1 MKTMISF
8 VLTVSFMIPAS
19 SFAANSGRSNFE
31 VLNSYLKIQESL
43 ANDSLVGISTA
54 AEVVAKNTQDEK
66 VKTSA
71 QALSHDASLESA
83 RKHFKE
89 LSLRMDQWAK
99 NEKQSG
105 IDRVSCPMVNAPW
118 LQKHGAIKN
127 PYYGKKMQGCGEVQK

>member
-1 MKTMISF
+1 MRTIISLILTMNLMTA
-8 VLTVSFMIPAS
+8 VS
-19 SFAANSGRSNFE
+19 SFAASPGKLNPE

-43 ANDSLVGISTA
+43 ANDSMVGVSNA
-54 AEVVAKNTQDEK
+54 AAAVAETTLDEK

-71 QALSHDASLESA
+71 QALSRDTDLESA

-89 LSLRMDQWAK
+89 FSFGMDHWAK
-99 NEKQSG
+99 NEKPSG

-127 PYYGKKMQGCGEVQK
+127 PYYGKKMLGCGEVQK